1 MWWIEWMLFFIKC
14 VTNVLRS
21 SMKQY
26 FVCVCVYEWMNSK
39 FIYNIWFMIIGDDGN
54 DDDEWMNNLSISR
67 PLKDMCKYIC
77 KRDEKLCVK
86 GYQKRKKREMI

>member
-1 MWWIEWMLFFIKC
+1 
-14 VTNVLRS
+14 
-21 SMKQY
+21 MKQY

-39 FIYNIWFMIIGDDGN
+39 FIYNIWFMIIGDYGN

>member
-1 MWWIEWMLFFIKC
+1 MFVLKC
-14 VTNVLRS
+14 

-39 FIYNIWFMIIGDDGN
+39 CIYNIWFMIIGDDGN
-54 DDDEWMNNLSISR
+54 DDDEWMNNLSISQGV
-67 PLKDMCKYIC
+67 KIC
-77 KRDEKLCVK
+77 KDEKLCVK